1 MAVARSRRRSR
12 AWLWILLP
20 VGVVLV
26 LVVGFGNFRAVP
38 FTLMVSSGPTCT
50 GGVACSFHANAQF
63 LPAGQNI
70 SVRWTDVAGEMSVVR
85 VLSPSG
91 SALPICLE
99 RGSSGI
105 CHVLSI
111 GGNYTFV
118 VYSLNSTAQT
128 VDFSGTYYLPFF

>member
-1 MAVARSRRRSR
+1 MAAARSRRRSR
-12 AWLWILLP
+12 AWLWFLLP
-20 VGVVLV
+20 VGVVVVLV
-26 LVVGFGNFRAVP
+26 LGFGNFRAVP
-38 FTLMVSSGPTCT
+38 FTLSVSSGPTCA
-50 GGVACSFHANAQF
+50 GGVACPVHSNAQY

-70 SVRWTDVAGEMSVVR
+70 SVRWTDVAGGLSAVR

-91 SALPICLE
+91 SALPVCAE